1 MVLVTHQG
9 DNSDRL
15 NAILEAAQRRFGM
28 YGYDKVTVSE
38 IAADL
43 SLSKASIY
51 YYFQDKPQLFAAV
64 VEKEHFQFVELVNE
78 QIDLLED
85 PRDMLSVYLDVNV
98 EHFRKMLNLTRLKHS
113 DYTNKQMYID
123 IVSRFRQRE
132 AEIIRRILQKG
143 VDSGFFRIDDPEKV
157 AHLFLDLLK
166 GLRKISIGY
175 RDIIYLDDEEFQ
187 GLVVKLKLFVSIFI
201 KGISV

>member
-9 DNSDRL
+9 ENSDRL

-64 VEKEHFQFVELVNE
+64 VEKEHCQFVELVNTK
-78 QIDLLED
+78 IDLLSNPEE
-85 PRDMLSVYLDVNV
+85 MLSVYLDVNV

-113 DYTNKQMYID
+113 DYTNKQMYVD
-123 IVSRFRQRE
+123 IVCRFRQRE
-132 AEIIRRILQKG
+132 TEIISRILRRGMESG
-143 VDSGFFRIDDPEKV
+143 VFKIDDPDKT
-157 AHLFLDLLK
+157 ATLFLDLLK
-166 GLRKISIGY
+166 GLRKISIGFK
-175 RDIIYLDDEEFQ
+175 DIIYLDEDEFLI
-187 GLVVKLKLFVSIFI
+187 LVEKLKRFVSIFV
-201 KGISV
+201 KGISA